1 MSSAMKKKLLKHDF
15 MDQAKPEDSG
25 EVFERSAAEKGLETT
40 YIHTERWHILLI
52 KKVYQKV

>member
-1 MSSAMKKKLLKHDF
+1 

-25 EVFERSAAEKGLETT
+25 EVFEWSAAEKGLETT
-40 YIHTERWHILLI
+40 YIHTERWHIVLI